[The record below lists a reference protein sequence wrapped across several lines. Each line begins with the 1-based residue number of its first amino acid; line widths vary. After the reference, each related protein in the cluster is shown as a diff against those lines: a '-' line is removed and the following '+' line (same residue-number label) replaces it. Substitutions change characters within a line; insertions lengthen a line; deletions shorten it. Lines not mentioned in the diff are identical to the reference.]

1 MLAIVTDQLLHKGVG
16 QKHHVDEHQ
25 TYPRDLVQPETE
37 QSQDGQDHKEEE
49 QEDEPKL
56 DMWDDCILSMVI
68 GDLRGSMHK
77 MSSGRAQNQNELCV

>member
-1 MLAIVTDQLLHKGVG
+1 MLAIVTDQLLHKGIG

-25 TYPRDLVQPETE
+25 THPRDLVQPETE
-37 QSQDGQDHKEEE
+37 QSQDGQDHEEEE

-56 DMWDDCILSMVI
+56 DMRDDCILSMVI

-77 MSSGRAQNQNELCV
+77 MNRRGSESE